1 MRRSLYKGIGC
12 RVFLVAEARKQF
24 WVHFLTGTFEAE
36 TISVEICSWSERY
49 HGPHS
54 CDDSSIFLDFLRQFV
69 LTCCDRSKPLT
80 SYRYI
85 ARSLLLFGRIPWSS
99 LLPGKGFLVTGR
111 AGAKIQRWWYLW
123 LESHACRFQVQL
135 FAIICIWL
143 FFLYWWSGTFD
154 FWCCFA
160 GLQSLATGRATGATH
175 RSMQRSSVVL
185 PMPLP
190 MLSYADWSCKLAPIF
205 VAW

>member
-1 MRRSLYKGIGC
+1 M
-12 RVFLVAEARKQF
+12 
-24 WVHFLTGTFEAE
+24 H
-36 TISVEICSWSERY
+36 
-49 HGPHS
+49 
-54 CDDSSIFLDFLRQFV
+54 FLDFLRQFV

-80 SYRYI
+80 SYR
-85 ARSLLLFGRIPWSS
+85 
-99 LLPGKGFLVTGR
+99 LPGASCCLDASLGRVCCLACGVRTVTGR

-135 FAIICIWL
+135 FAYACS
-143 FFLYWWSGTFD
+143 FYWWSGTFD

-160 GLQSLATGRATGATH
+160 GAEACWLRLQSLATGRATGATH